1 MAEVARSLPTMTY
14 TGANSVSAGN
24 IETQLDA
31 LNPPA
36 GCVENL
42 KLHLSISFKPWWV
55 YRIYQQTNRSIS
67 KSEDK
72 EF

>member
-1 MAEVARSLPTMTY
+1 MAEVARTLPTMTY

-24 IETQLDA
+24 IENQLDA
-31 LNPPA
+31 LNLPA
-36 GCVENL
+36 GYAENL
-42 KLHLSISFKPWWV
+42 KLRISMSFKPWWV